1 MTAFGDFFGARRTM
15 RTLDTVVSD
24 TIDAWDDEERR
35 TPQKGRQN
43 NTATIASVHRAE
55 LIQRLMN
62 DPYAADP
69 RSLYFCQYLYDPFEL
84 DRPLAL
90 KRKH

>member
-1 MTAFGDFFGARRTM
+1 M

-24 TIDAWDDEERR
+24 TIDAAEEAELRM
-35 TPQKGRQN
+35 PQNGRQN
-43 NTATIASVHRAE
+43 NTTTIASVHRAE
-55 LIQRLMN
+55 LIQRLMHN
-62 DPYAADP
+62 PDAAYSG
-69 RSLYFCQYLYDPFEL
+69 SLYFGQYLYNPFKF